1 MLRRYTWDKVKD
13 KCQHYKRRKPDQ
25 SELYRLVY
33 HCRDK
38 LEFLWE
44 EHYQRTYG
52 VLRDEVL
59 KALDEYLNCGLLEHG
74 AVRVYCDSCKH
85 SLLVAFS
92 CKRRGIC
99 PSCGT
104 KRAINFAEHLHG
116 SVLEDVPHRHVVFS
130 LPKRL
135 RPFFRYDRSLSG
147 ILFKSAWRSINETL
161 SGGGERAALIL
172 TLQTAG
178 EALNWNPHLH
188 GLLADGKFGQ
198 DGELDHFENI
208 DCEQI
213 QQRFSELVLSEF
225 SKKELIDDGVM
236 SQILSQEYS
245 GFSFWCGD
253 AFDDAESER
262 FVARY
267 VERGPISLEKLA
279 VEDDLVI
286 YTTKDGKA
294 HEFSALDF
302 LALLTSH
309 IPNTY
314 ESITCS
320 PLRGHGGDKAAG
332 GSSLM
337 RTVLVS
343 QTRGAG
349 ESCREGRAGCFRG
362 GDGGILKQLGTVYQA
377 GVRDQSARVSSL

>member
-1 MLRRYTWDKVKD
+1 M
-13 KCQHYKRRKPDQ
+13 
-25 SELYRLVY
+25 
-33 HCRDK
+33 
-38 LEFLWE
+38 
-44 EHYQRTYG
+44 
-52 VLRDEVL
+52 
-59 KALDEYLNCGLLEHG
+59 
-74 AVRVYCDSCKH
+74 
-85 SLLVAFS
+85 
-92 CKRRGIC
+92 
-99 PSCGT
+99 
-104 KRAINFAEHLHG
+104 
-116 SVLEDVPHRHVVFS
+116 LEDVPHRHVVFS